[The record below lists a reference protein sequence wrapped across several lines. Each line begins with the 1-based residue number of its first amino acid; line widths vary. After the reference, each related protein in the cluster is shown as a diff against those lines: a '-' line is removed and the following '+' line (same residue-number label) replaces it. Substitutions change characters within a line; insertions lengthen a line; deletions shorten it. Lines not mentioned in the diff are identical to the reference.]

1 MRNAQECE
9 WVCDDPSCGQA
20 YDLVYIEN
28 QLVNIV
34 KQQVHA
40 YQLQDLKCVKCKQI
54 ESGVCKPFEK
64 KGSKNSL
71 LSGKR

>member
-1 MRNAQECE
+1 MQDGE
-9 WVCDDPSCGQA
+9 WVCEDPSCRQA

-28 QLVNIV
+28 QPVNIV
-34 KQQVHA
+34 KQLAHA

-54 ESGVCKPFEK
+54 ESGVCKPFEN
-64 KGSKNSL
+64 KGSKISL